1 MVDCVQ
7 KIIVDSKSKAV
18 AVIDAMVDLAERLAV
33 ATLTG
38 LLSLSAVGI
47 FLWMAASQWSDTAGT
62 MVGVIL
68 IVMAG
73 CQLVGSV
80 VWFRLQRSHSVLSV
94 DRRKR
99 NDDVDERQ
107 L

>member
-1 MVDCVQ
+1 MKSRQPCIVTMVE
-7 KIIVDSKSKAV
+7 
-18 AVIDAMVDLAERLAV
+18 LALRLAV
-33 ATLTG
+33 ATFAG

-47 FLWMAASQWSDTAGT
+47 FIWMAASQWNDTTGT
-62 MVGVIL
+62 TVGVIL
-68 IVMAG
+68 ILMAG

-80 VWFRLQRSHSVLSV
+80 VWFRLQRSTSSVISSV

-99 NDDVDERQ
+99 DDDERE